1 MSNKHKLGQVGTRGK
16 ELNKKINQFI
26 SKNTWEKI
34 PPQYRE
40 AILAGVKQGQYSG
53 SHFADGTPKPIKSE
67 WLKNLHPA
75 VLKYKGVRAL
85 LSRGLGIDPGLIDK
99 GAITKG
105 LVSNIKPN
113 HLGIKQTITPG
124 PPKPLS
130 IRGKSPFANNKVVD
144 TTASSPVTPK
154 ANIPQTPTP
163 PNPFAPNYQ
172 PTGNVAAN
180 RFMKI
185 GRDKVGSTP
194 GAQGAT
200 LKIKPDQPMD
210 VAAYDKGMQRQ
221 LLKIKPT
228 SDHYWSLASTPPAQ
242 FRIGG
247 KTIAFKK
254 KEYMEKGKQQ
264 HHLVQKAVSGRVLQ
278 RIRALM
284 NDPTNKLKA
293 SAKDLEEI
301 HALPMKY
308 GLEAGS
314 GVGALLNMDTKPHLV
329 LHGEHRRGITE
340 DGGYQ
345 PGLEPSGRHLEELYQ
360 QIENANPK
368 QLKNIYEEFL
378 KDVSIPLKREAELYQ
393 DAYDKLKMGKMPT
406 KQELT
411 KLKKE
416 LGIQLE
422 IIDEAKADKK
432 ERKLMN
438 TIPEEMWTSKGR

>member
-1 MSNKHKLGQVGTRGK
+1 MANKERLGTK
-16 ELNKKINQFI
+16 TLNKIENWFNNTAYGKRFKNSQERKAALQQALMQQGGISAFI
-26 SKNTWEKI
+26 QKLQSNPNKLEEQILQGVSNLPNLVGQPGIDRRISDPLT
-34 PPQYRE
+34 RL
-40 AILAGVKQGQYSG
+40 AI
-53 SHFADGTPKPIKSE
+53 
-67 WLKNLHPA
+67 
-75 VLKYKGVRAL
+75 
-85 LSRGLGIDPGLIDK
+85 SRGATKLRSP
-99 GAITKG
+99 IT
-105 LVSNIKPN
+105 
-113 HLGIKQTITPG
+113 QTITPG

-154 ANIPQTPTP
+154 ANIPPTP
-163 PNPFAPNYQ
+163 PPN
-172 PTGNVAAN
+172 VMAN

-284 NDPTNKLKA
+284 NDPKNKLKA

-368 QLKNIYEEFL
+368 QLKKLYKEFL
-378 KDVSIPLKREAELYQ
+378 QEVSIPLKREAQLYQ
-393 DAYDKLKMGKMPT
+393 DAYDKLSKGTMPT

-411 KLKKE
+411 RLKNE

-422 IIDEAKADKK
+422 AIDEVKF
-432 ERKLMN
+432 EENLRQR
-438 TIPEEMWTSKGR
+438 IPEEMWTSKGR

>member
-1 MSNKHKLGQVGTRGK
+1 MAKKERLGTK
-16 ELNKKINQFI
+16 PLNKIENWFNNTAYGKRFKNSQERKAALQQALMQQGGISAFI
-26 SKNTWEKI
+26 QKLQSNPNKLEEQILQGVSNLPNLVGQPGIDRRISDPLT
-34 PPQYRE
+34 RL
-40 AILAGVKQGQYSG
+40 AI
-53 SHFADGTPKPIKSE
+53 
-67 WLKNLHPA
+67 
-75 VLKYKGVRAL
+75 
-85 LSRGLGIDPGLIDK
+85 SRGVPKLRSP
-99 GAITKG
+99 IT
-105 LVSNIKPN
+105 
-113 HLGIKQTITPG
+113 QTITPG

-144 TTASSPVTPK
+144 TTAYSPVIPK
-154 ANIPQTPTP
+154 ANITQTPP
-163 PNPFAPNYQ
+163 PN
-172 PTGNVAAN
+172 VMAN

-210 VAAYDKGMQRQ
+210 VAAYDKGIQRQ
-221 LLKIKPT
+221 LLKMRPE
-228 SDHYWSLASTPPAQ
+228 SDTFMSLASTPPAQ

-254 KEYMEKGKQQ
+254 KAHMEKGKQQ

-278 RIRALM
+278 RVRDLM
-284 NDPTNKLKA
+284 NNPTNKLKA

-345 PGLEPSGRHLEELYQ
+345 PGLEPSGRHLEELYKE
-360 QIENANPK
+360 IETANPK
-368 QLKNIYEEFL
+368 QLKKIYKEFL
-378 KDVSIPLKREAELYQ
+378 QEVSIPLKREAQLYQ

-422 IIDEAKADKK
+422 VLDEAKADKK

-438 TIPEEMWTSKGR
+438 RIPEEMWYSKGR

>member
-16 ELNKKINQFI
+16 KLNEKINQFI

-34 PPQYRE
+34 PLQYRK
-40 AILAGVKQGQYSG
+40 AILDGIKQGQYSG

-67 WLKNLHPA
+67 WLTNLHPA
-75 VLKYKGVRAL
+75 VLKYKGVRSL

-130 IRGKSPFANNKVVD
+130 IRGKSPFASNKVVD
-144 TTASSPVTPK
+144 TTAYSPVTPK
-154 ANIPQTPTP
+154 ANITQTPP
-163 PNPFAPNYQ
+163 PN
-172 PTGNVAAN
+172 VMAN

-185 GRDKVGSTP
+185 GKDKVGSTP
-194 GAQGAT
+194 GAQGST
-200 LKIKPDQPMD
+200 LKFKPDKPMD

-228 SDHYWSLASTPPAQ
+228 SDHNWSLASTPPAQ

-314 GVGALLNMDTKPHLV
+314 GIGALLNMDTKPHLV

-378 KDVSIPLKREAELYQ
+378 KEVSIPLKREAELYQ

-438 TIPEEMWTSKGR
+438 TIPEEMWYSKGR

>member
-1 MSNKHKLGQVGTRGK
+1 MSNKERLGT
-16 ELNKKINQFI
+16 ETLNKIENWFNNTAYGKRFKNSQERQAALQQALMQQGGISAFI
-26 SKNTWEKI
+26 QKLQSNPNKLEEQILQGVSNLPNLVGQPGIDRRISDPLT
-34 PPQYRE
+34 RL
-40 AILAGVKQGQYSG
+40 AI
-53 SHFADGTPKPIKSE
+53 
-67 WLKNLHPA
+67 
-75 VLKYKGVRAL
+75 
-85 LSRGLGIDPGLIDK
+85 SRGALKFRSP
-99 GAITKG
+99 IT
-105 LVSNIKPN
+105 
-113 HLGIKQTITPG
+113 QTITPG

-130 IRGKSPFANNKVVD
+130 IKGKSPFANNKVVD
-144 TTASSPVTPK
+144 TTAYSPVTPK
-154 ANIPQTPTP
+154 ANITQTPP
-163 PNPFAPNYQ
+163 PN
-172 PTGNVAAN
+172 VMAN

-284 NDPTNKLKA
+284 NDPKNKLKA

-345 PGLEPSGRHLEELYQ
+345 PGLEPSGRHLEELYKE
-360 QIENANPK
+360 IETANPK

-438 TIPEEMWTSKGR
+438 TIPEEMWYSKGR

>member
-1 MSNKHKLGQVGTRGK
+1 MSKKERLGTNT
-16 ELNKKINQFI
+16 LNKIENWFNNTAYGKRFKNSQERKAALQQALMQQGGISAFI
-26 SKNTWEKI
+26 QKLQSNPNKLEEQILQGVSNLPNLVGQPGIDRRISDPLT
-34 PPQYRE
+34 RL
-40 AILAGVKQGQYSG
+40 AI
-53 SHFADGTPKPIKSE
+53 
-67 WLKNLHPA
+67 
-75 VLKYKGVRAL
+75 
-85 LSRGLGIDPGLIDK
+85 SRGVTKLRSP
-99 GAITKG
+99 IT
-105 LVSNIKPN
+105 
-113 HLGIKQTITPG
+113 QTITPG

-144 TTASSPVTPK
+144 TTAYSPVIPK
-154 ANIPQTPTP
+154 ANITQTPP
-163 PNPFAPNYQ
+163 PN
-172 PTGNVAAN
+172 VMAN

-314 GVGALLNMDTKPHLV
+314 GIGALFNMDTKPHLV

-345 PGLEPSGRHLEELYQ
+345 PGLEPSGRHLEELYKE
-360 QIENANPK
+360 IENANPK

-378 KDVSIPLKREAELYQ
+378 KEVSIPLKREAELYQ

-438 TIPEEMWTSKGR
+438 TIPEEMWYSKGR